1 MLILCED
8 MFCFGG
14 VRVPIYSLFVLCLG
28 PNVAGS
34 VCPSIHFSFCV
45 LGSMLPDLCAHL
57 FTFRS
62 VSWALCCRV
71 RVPIYLLFVLCLGPN
86 VAGSVCPSIHF
97 SFCVLGPMLP
107 GPCAHLFTF
116 RSVSWAQCCRVRVPI
131 YSLFVLCLGPNVACV
146 SSLSI
151 LDFPNVY
158 FVENNYNC
166 NIIITTFNLLLALP
180 KEKKRR
186 FSNLFTVNV
195 LD

>member
-1 MLILCED
+1 MSTVSIFSPLPTRLLPDLNIWVTLRMSYKKQEMLILCED
-8 MFCFGG
+8 MFFFGG

-34 VCPSIHFSFCV
+34 VCPSIHFS
-45 LGSMLPDLCAHL
+45 L
-57 FTFRS
+57 
-62 VSWALCCRV
+62 
-71 RVPIYLLFVLCLGPN
+71 
-86 VAGSVCPSIHF
+86 
-97 SFCVLGPMLP
+97 CVLGPMLP
-107 GPCAHLFTF
+107 DLCAHLFTF

>member
-8 MFCFGG
+8 MFFFGG

-45 LGSMLPDLCAHL
+45 LGPMLPGPCAHL

-62 VSWALCCRV
+62 MSWAQCCRIC
-71 RVPIYLLFVLCLGPN
+71 VPIYSLFVLCLGPN
-86 VAGSVCPSIHF
+86 VAGSVCPSIYF

-131 YSLFVLCLGPNVACV
+131 YSLFVLCLGPNVAGSVCPSIHFSFCV
-146 SSLSI
+146 LGPMLPVSLHCPFLISPTFI
-151 LDFPNVY
+151 LWKT
-158 FVENNYNC
+158 
-166 NIIITTFNLLLALP
+166 III
-180 KEKKRR
+180 
-186 FSNLFTVNV
+186 VI
-195 LD
+195 